1 MKRVGAVL
9 HEIEISRRFR
19 LQTRILVERAASL
32 PIAPLAPPTT
42 RRRAPQECRASSRPA
57 AMARNDSALKS
68 GSTLVKE
75 HLRMFTSPS
84 CPPLAVFTNQDAK
97 PNACAL
103 VAVLTTLT
111 ELQHAV
117 LQFVPYHRSRWGCRW
132 NSLNRCRRSRTAIL
146 WCNNNPR
153 SVSTLLIT
161 TIAVI
166 PIATRP
172 RLTLRS

>member
-1 MKRVGAVL
+1 MGLGWLRGLFLLPASHAATAPTKGLSIVSS
-9 HEIEISRRFR
+9 SRRP
-19 LQTRILVERAASL
+19 ERPDQS
-32 PIAPLAPPTT
+32 PP
-42 RRRAPQECRASSRPA
+42 RAVGMLRSFKPA

-84 CPPLAVFTNQDAK
+84 CLPLAVFTNQDAK